1 MAAVAGP
8 ITTQL
13 IPTELVR
20 CPKHTFDYD
29 QLSENYLTCRN
40 CEENPFTPSPYICT
54 NVKCTALICKGCYD
68 KCMKSYN
75 FTDCQYC
82 QTKDNK
88 LLSLQEVEKVSPF
101 YPKKVTIED
110 LLDELYVTCNGCDST
125 MKLKQIKMHH
135 YQDCRFPCPHAP
147 YGCDGMITE
156 QQWDTHHKFEC
167 KLSICKECDE
177 QYLVRF
183 PHTKKF
189 HEDKQREYF
198 ESILKDMFDAKG
210 KDLITMLNH
219 SLRFKE
225 MKLREV
231 EMQRRL
237 SYQETTS
244 QMLLAALKKVETH
257 IKSQIQENQEMKQ
270 LVQKSR
276 SEASALRGQVD
287 SLRKQLAEQDAFN
300 AARFQPKQSK
310 TVPVAAAAAV
320 AYERITMDHMTAG
333 AIEPRMRVQECGQ
346 DKIGRITAICKSPK
360 QQWKIIVE
368 YKDGTQQ
375 EYLPNFWNNAY
386 DLVKIG
392 F

>member
-1 MAAVAGP
+1 
-8 ITTQL
+8 
-13 IPTELVR
+13 
-20 CPKHTFDYD
+20 
-29 QLSENYLTCRN
+29 
-40 CEENPFTPSPYICT
+40 
-54 NVKCTALICKGCYD
+54 
-68 KCMKSYN
+68 
-75 FTDCQYC
+75 
-82 QTKDNK
+82 
-88 LLSLQEVEKVSPF
+88 
-101 YPKKVTIED
+101 
-110 LLDELYVTCNGCDST
+110 
-125 MKLKQIKMHH
+125 
-135 YQDCRFPCPHAP
+135 
-147 YGCDGMITE
+147 
-156 QQWDTHHKFEC
+156 
-167 KLSICKECDE
+167 
-177 QYLVRF
+177 
-183 PHTKKF
+183 
-189 HEDKQREYF
+189 
-198 ESILKDMFDAKG
+198 MFDAKG
-210 KDLITMLNH
+210 KDLITLLNH
-219 SLRFKE
+219 SLGFKE

-231 EMQRRL
+231 EMRQRL

-270 LVQKSR
+270 ELKQLKQKSQ

-310 TVPVAAAAAV
+310 TVTVAVAVAAAAV

-333 AIEPRMRVQECGQ
+333 IIEPRMRVQECGQ